1 MKQII
6 VIYDDSIMPEH
17 EVKSITGKK
26 SFGDTIFKRVSLK
39 RRMKDVIEK
48 NPSVVTVLD
57 YCKTEDYENIA
68 RQLRS
73 MNENCVVVHLYSNYA
88 LADTKAF
95 EVLLAKAEYMNE
107 DYMAQCD
114 GRPAMLF
121 LQGIDHY

>member
-39 RRMKDVIEK
+39 RRMKEVIEK

-68 RQLRS
+68 RP
-73 MNENCVVVHLYSNYA
+73 
-88 LADTKAF
+88 LAWGGSSTAR
-95 EVLLAKAEYMNE
+95 VLLRLCPESACQPGPSLELSCRLEAGGC
-107 DYMAQCD
+107 AVRLPL
-114 GRPAMLF
+114 GLWAP
-121 LQGIDHY
+121 